1 MTKRLSRNLFLTC
14 VALTALV
21 STKMCLADDTPR
33 PELGCRLL
41 DADGTPVDRADFSFQ
56 QRIAVGRC
64 MNTADRDKELETTQ
78 MKSQRQNIENAKI
91 MRRSE
96 NQLAISGFRSPWRP
110 SGSPHTVPGIP

>member
-1 MTKRLSRNLFLTC
+1 MNKRISRDLLLTC
-14 VALTALV
+14 VAITGLV
-21 STKMCLADDTPR
+21 PAQMCLAEDIPR

-41 DADGTPVDRADFSFQ
+41 DADGTAIDRADLSFQ

-64 MNTADRDKELETTQ
+64 TNTAERAKEVEAKQ
-78 MKSQRQNIENAKI
+78 MKSERQNIDNAKI

-110 SGSPHTVPGIP
+110 AGSPHTVPGIP

>member
-1 MTKRLSRNLFLTC
+1 VETK
-14 VALTALV
+14 
-21 STKMCLADDTPR
+21 
-33 PELGCRLL
+33 
-41 DADGTPVDRADFSFQ
+41 
-56 QRIAVGRC
+56 
-64 MNTADRDKELETTQ
+64 Q